1 MTQWVDTVILSVCI
15 YVYVCVC
22 YMCVSQEMG
31 FLCQQ
36 PHTMCHN
43 TLWSKSITE
52 NSFPSSITVFDSS
65 ECEWLKGS
73 FTAGCPPSKTIHETG
88 KSRRGECFQFRM
100 KGVETTSF
108 TLYLFNFC
116 LYYFIFALSLLFTFG
131 KIIVKQDT
139 SHAKIKIINSQLHFS
154 LSICHGAGSAT
165 QYLCFRSWF
174 NIIWLLL
181 VLV

>member
-1 MTQWVDTVILSVCI
+1 MVREESQEILKFSCNLSLVKTPTYRDSLSFKPAETLKNAVNEKDDTVSWYCHPQCVYLCI
-15 YVYVCVC
+15 RVCVC

-36 PHTMCHN
+36 PRTMCHN

-88 KSRRGECFQFRM
+88 KSRRGECFQFRI

-116 LYYFIFALSLLFTFG
+116 LYYFIFALSLLQFLE
-131 KIIVKQDT
+131 K
-139 SHAKIKIINSQLHFS
+139 
-154 LSICHGAGSAT
+154 
-165 QYLCFRSWF
+165 
-174 NIIWLLL
+174 
-181 VLV
+181 